1 MRKAIIISFPILAI
15 VLIAALAALWPL
27 SALAGPAAQI
37 VAPASIQS
45 IAFANSPTVD
55 AYAAGE
61 QIRITATFDRNV
73 TVTGQPQLDIDV
85 GGQTRRAA
93 YYQGSGTPNLM
104 FAYVVQQTDW
114 DGNGVNVPAGAL
126 TLNGGAITAGDNIAA
141 SLTHS
146 GIADDAN
153 RQVKGSADI
162 DPTFGSAIISAQT
175 YPKGTAIT
183 AWILPVATG
192 GNGRLTYALTPTPP
206 DGLAFNAV
214 TRTLSGA
221 PTATQNAVTYTYTV
235 TDANDDIASLSFTI
249 TVDSVPAFPVAAVA
263 AQNYAKG
270 VAITN
275 LTLPAAADGNT
286 PLTYALIPA
295 LPDGLVLNSTTRI
308 ISGAPTTT
316 QNAVTYTYTVTDAD
330 GDTDT
335 QSFTI
340 TVDGEPSFPADAVAA
355 QTYPRGTVIANLVL
369 PAATDGNIPL
379 TYSLSPTLPDGLVF
393 DVATRTISGTPAL
406 GQAATTYTYTVTDA
420 DGDTATKTFTIAVTG
435 DYDLDDDGL
444 IEIDRLAQLDA
455 VRWDLNGDGAVDTGT
470 SVADTAKYRAAYP
483 SPAVGMGCPLADHDD
498 DMATPNAPVCTG
510 YELTQDLDFDT
521 DGDGATYTTSSAGI
535 VAGDAGDA
543 YYNGGQGWTP
553 IGSGPSS
560 ANQFAATFDGK
571 DKTISNLFINRTG
584 TAGNI
589 GLFGDIGGAGVVQNL
604 GLPEVSVTNTAGG
617 ATGSLAGRNHGVVT
631 NCYATGFVA
640 TTVPD
645 GGVLTTGGL
654 VAYIRFGGK
663 VTSSYAAVAVSSK
676 YASVTDTV
684 GRNRI
689 GGLAGRITRSDSAV
703 IASYSTGPVTVG
715 ARDQAGALV
724 GTITVL
730 RGIIIASY
738 ATGPVTRNG
747 SAFGNMVTQY
757 ISMVTDSYWDKGRV
771 GAPDSSNP
779 RGKTTRELQ
788 SPDGYTGIYAN
799 WNVDVDNADGD
810 NNTATGVDDPWDFG
824 TSRQYPVLKH
834 GGLDPAQQR
843 RVSIQSDNWNAP
855 VVGEPVT
862 ASLNVDGAAGAAWQ
876 WQSSTYGAA
885 WTDIAGA
892 TGITYVPVAADA
904 ASGGKFLR
912 AKVTFTASG
921 KSQTLATVNT
931 AKVIAASPATAAS
944 TTAVIP
950 VVGQKLRYGISG
962 VAITHRTDWRWQ
974 RCDDA
979 AMTTNCKLRGQSNAL
994 TDAHTE
1000 YTPVAGSDTDVGK
1013 YLRAYA
1019 YYSDS
1024 GNSNA
1029 WTRTQ
1034 TPVLGPVVAAPATTS
1049 SLTP

>member
-1 MRKAIIISFPILAI
+1 MNRMAKTRSIALSILALALVAAI
-15 VLIAALAALWPL
+15 VTLWPL
-27 SALAGPAAQI
+27 AAGAGLTYGAAAPGLDIPANDETYHPQVGSAPVAQLARYWGTPAA
-37 VAPASIQS
+37 
-45 IAFANSPTVD
+45 NS
-55 AYAAGE
+55 AYAYDETLGVELVFSEA
-61 QIRITATFDRNV
+61 V
-73 TVTGQPQLDIDV
+73 TVTGVPYLELQI
-85 GGQTRRAA
+85 GAA
-93 YYQGSGTPNLM
+93 VKKANYHEGSGTATLR
-104 FAYVVQQTDW
+104 FQYRVADGDRDTD
-114 DGNGVNVPAGAL
+114 GFSINGASAL
-126 TLNGGAITAGDNIAA
+126 KLNGGTIKSVAAPSRDAYTA
-141 SLTHS
+141 SLPVTVHGS
-146 GIADDAN
+146 VRNDAGHKVHGEN
-153 RQVKGSADI
+153 LA
-162 DPTFGSAIISAQT
+162 PTFGSATVASQV
-175 YPKGTAIT
+175 YPPNQLIPVLD
-183 AWILPVATG
+183 LPAATG
-192 GNGRLTYALTPTPP
+192 GNGALTYSLNQTT
-206 DGLAFNAV
+206 
-214 TRTLSGA
+214 GA
-221 PTATQNAVTYTYTV
+221 PPCGTGGVSGSSGNSGVGGRSGNA
-235 TDANDDIASLSFTI
+235 
-249 TVDSVPAFPVAAVA
+249 
-263 AQNYAKG
+263 
-270 VAITN
+270 
-275 LTLPAAADGNT
+275 
-286 PLTYALIPA
+286 IPA
-295 LPDGLVLNSTTRI
+295 WMRYYAPGTTYN
-308 ISGAPTTT
+308 GATVGGGGKIAPNGANKPTTT
-316 QNAVTYTYTVTDAD
+316 MSPACFELYAVDAD
-330 GDTDT
+330 GDNSATDRAVL
-335 QSFTI
+335 SF
-340 TVDGEPSFPADAVAA
+340 SVAA
-355 QTYPRGTVIANLVL
+355 HI
-369 PAATDGNIPL
+369 
-379 TYSLSPTLPDGLVF
+379 
-393 DVATRTISGTPAL
+393 
-406 GQAATTYTYTVTDA
+406 
-420 DGDTATKTFTIAVTG
+420 
-435 DYDLDDDGL
+435 DYDSNDNGL
-444 IEIDRLAQLDA
+444 IEVASLAQLDA
-455 VRWDLNGDGAVDTGT
+455 IRYDLNGNGA
-470 SVADTAKYRAAYP
+470 ADNTADDAKYATAFPHSAA
-483 SPAVGMGCPLADHDD
+483 GMGCQLADHDANA
-498 DMATPNAPVCTG
+498 ATPNIPVCAG
-510 YELTQDLDFDT
+510 YELTQNLDFDT
-521 DGDGATYTTSSAGI
+521 DGDGATYTVSSSG
-535 VAGDAGDA
+535 VVTGDAGDA

-571 DKTISNLFINRTG
+571 DKTISKLFINRTG
-584 TAGNI
+584 TPGNI
-589 GLFGDIGGAGVVQNL
+589 GLFGDIGAAGVVQNL
-604 GLPEVSVTNTAGG
+604 GLLEVSVSNTAGG
-617 ATGSLAGRNHGVVT
+617 ATGSLAGRNHGMVT

-645 GGVLTTGGL
+645 GKAITTGGL

-885 WTDIAGA
+885 WTNIAGA
-892 TGITYVPVAADA
+892 TGTTYVPVAADA

-931 AKVIAASPATAAS
+931 AKVIAASTATTVTDAVAFVPDVTVGTALEYAVS
-944 TTAVIP
+944 GTGTTD
-950 VVGQKLRYGISG
+950 
-962 VAITHRTDWRWQ
+962 HFWRWQ
-974 RCDDA
+974 RCANKEMTSGCAYIGDGVA
-979 AMTTNCKLRGQSNAL
+979 AYRIA
-994 TDAHTE
+994 A
-1000 YTPVAGSDTDVGK
+1000 ADVGK
-1013 YLRAYA
+1013 YLRAYV
-1019 YYSDS
+1019 YYADGS
-1024 GNSNA
+1024 A
-1029 WTRTQ
+1029 WKRTT
-1034 TPVLGPVVAAPATTS
+1034 TPVLGPVVAAPAPPASDPTPTPTTPDS
-1049 SLTP
+1049 SPAP